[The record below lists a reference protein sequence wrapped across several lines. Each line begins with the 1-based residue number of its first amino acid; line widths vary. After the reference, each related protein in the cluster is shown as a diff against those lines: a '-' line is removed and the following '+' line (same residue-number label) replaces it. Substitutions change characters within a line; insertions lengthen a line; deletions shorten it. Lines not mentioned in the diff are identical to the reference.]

1 MGKRLNSS
9 FMFTSPLCT
18 IILAILALFHC
29 YHNSKRKC
37 KIGRIPNSHK
47 ISSDIKTTEKAYFAF
62 AYQKLKESE
71 SISHP
76 SIKNR
81 QMTFKLQFYAILNKM
96 HLLNIITIFCDG
108 LCALAT
114 KNRYKISLASRHSA
128 NICDQF

>member
-18 IILAILALFHC
+18 IILAIQALFHC

-47 ISSDIKTTEKAYFAF
+47 ISSDLKTIANANFAF

-71 SISHP
+71 SLSHP
-76 SIKNR
+76 SLYEKWILFVSGTNPQNTINIYPLLGNEKQTNDFQTSILR
-81 QMTFKLQFYAILNKM
+81 HFK
-96 HLLNIITIFCDG
+96 
-108 LCALAT
+108 
-114 KNRYKISLASRHSA
+114 
-128 NICDQF
+128 